1 MLKTVFRQVVQ
12 RHQDWN
18 NRFYFEQNMTD
29 FTFFDGIWI
38 ELYSDILKVL
48 KLESYKYMDLQL
60 TFFSAV
66 LVPVAWVTLISTSI

>member
-1 MLKTVFRQVVQ
+1 
-12 RHQDWN
+12 
-18 NRFYFEQNMTD
+18 MTD